1 MAKGKENIE
10 TDIAH
15 KIGKVALFT
24 QAEVKRNTPVI
35 TGRLRN
41 SIVAVNRGK
50 GVWVVGTNLKYA
62 RYVELGVKPFTIT
75 PKNKQALYW
84 QGAEHPVKKVN
95 HPGFEGRNMFLKGSN
110 YAKKKLRE
118 EFSK

>member
-41 SIVAVNRGK
+41 SIVAVNRGE
-50 GVWVVGTNLKYA
+50 GVWIVGTNVNYA
-62 RYVELGVKPFTIT
+62 GKVEVR
-75 PKNKQALYW
+75 
-84 QGAEHPVKKVN
+84 
-95 HPGFEGRNMFLKGSN
+95 RNMFLKGSN
-110 YAKKKLRE
+110 FAKKKLRE

>member
-1 MAKGKENIE
+1 MANGIKNIE
-10 TDIAH
+10 TDIAR
-15 KIGKVALFT
+15 KIGKVALLT
-24 QAEVKRNTPVI
+24 QAEVKKNTPVI

-41 SIVAVNRGK
+41 SIVAVNRGSAE
-50 GVWVVGTNLKYA
+50 WVVGTNLKYA
-62 RYVELGVKPFTIT
+62 QYVELGVKPFTIT

-95 HPGFEGRNMFLKGSN
+95 HPGFDGKNMFLKGSN
-110 YAKKKLRE
+110 FAKKKLRE